1 MSSSSHGGRCL
12 ETYSLSWANHAPPAM
27 VSLKAKETV
36 MKMIAEAKGQGV
48 SVLDGDWSG
57 IAGSYNLD
65 SGDEQNAFKRL
76 IVLKYTATE
85 IKVWTDEI
93 FGLAVVMTTVEG
105 EEEAIEIADSSEYGL
120 AASIFT
126 EDPRRGFRVA
136 KSL

>member
-1 MSSSSHGGRCL
+1 
-12 ETYSLSWANHAPPAM
+12 M

-85 IKVWTDEI
+85 IRVWTDEI
-93 FGLAVVMTTVEG
+93 FGLAAVMTTVEG